1 MPPSARAAVRLGQ
14 LQTCQI
20 HSSGRIFFLFPGSL
34 GVLWIWRVCS
44 CIYLPRAPLFS
55 FTRMTPASRGP
66 LSRSQA
72 TVQTGTPGSKAN
84 RGNLTGSCWSLLPI
98 PKGVNTLANY
108 SSEVVSCILLFLKE
122 TIKGIFFCIED
133 GWSISMLEWN
143 VLLNRIRFKV
153 ESRGFINVCV
163 ELHLYPV
170 IVKNSVSGS

>member
-1 MPPSARAAVRLGQ
+1 M
-14 LQTCQI
+14 
-20 HSSGRIFFLFPGSL
+20 
-34 GVLWIWRVCS
+34 
-44 CIYLPRAPLFS
+44 
-55 FTRMTPASRGP
+55 
-66 LSRSQA
+66 
-72 TVQTGTPGSKAN
+72 
-84 RGNLTGSCWSLLPI
+84 LPI

-108 SSEVVSCILLFLKE
+108 SSKVVSCILLFLKE